1 MAADHVI
8 AIDGPAASGKSSV
21 ARALAKRLGFC
32 YVNSGAMY
40 RAVTWGALHRG
51 IAVQDPDAIAAMAG
65 EVRIAC
71 ELIDNESRISIDNFD
86 PSPQL
91 HSDEVN
97 RAVSSVSRVAR
108 VREIINLQ
116 MRRCVASRD
125 VVIEGRDIGSVV
137 FPGTPFKFFLDASPE
152 VRARRRNAQGQRDEI
167 AMRDQADSSRRMAPL
182 VIAPDAERIDT
193 SDLTIPEVVEEIL
206 KRLRTKRLS
215 NAAVISHR

>member
-21 ARALAKRLGFC
+21 ARALGKRLGFC

-40 RAVTWGALHRG
+40 RAVTWRALHRG
-51 IAVQDPDAIAAMAG
+51 IAVQDPDAIAAMAE

-108 VREIINLQ
+108 VMPKVSATKSLCAIKLIHLDEW
-116 MRRCVASRD
+116 RRW
-125 VVIEGRDIGSVV
+125 
-137 FPGTPFKFFLDASPE
+137 
-152 VRARRRNAQGQRDEI
+152 
-167 AMRDQADSSRRMAPL
+167 
-182 VIAPDAERIDT
+182 
-193 SDLTIPEVVEEIL
+193 
-206 KRLRTKRLS
+206 
-215 NAAVISHR
+215 

>member
-1 MAADHVI
+1 MSADHVI

-21 ARALAKRLGFC
+21 ARALAKRLGYS

-40 RAVTWGALHRG
+40 RAVTWRALQRG
-51 IAVQDPDAIAAMAG
+51 IAVQDPDAVGAMA
-65 EVRIAC
+65 EEARVAC
-71 ELIDNESRISIDNFD
+71 ELIDDESRISIDNFD

-91 HSDEVN
+91 HSAEVN
-97 RAVSSVSRVAR
+97 RAVSSVSRVPR

-116 MRRCVASRD
+116 MRRCVAGCN

-137 FPGTPFKFFLDASPE
+137 FPETPFKFFLDASPE
-152 VRARRRNAQGQRDEI
+152 VRASRRNAQGQRDEI

-193 SDLTIPEVVEEIL
+193 SDLTITEVVEEIL
-206 KRLRTKRLS
+206 KRLRVKGFS
-215 NAAVISHR
+215 NAAVTGHQ

>member
-1 MAADHVI
+1 MSADHVI

-40 RAVTWGALHRG
+40 RAVTWRALQRR
-51 IAVQDPDAIAAMAG
+51 IAVQDPDAVAALA
-65 EVRIAC
+65 EEARIAC

-86 PSPQL
+86 PSSQL

-97 RAVSSVSRVAR
+97 RAVSLVSRVPR
-108 VREIINLQ
+108 VREIINLE

-137 FPGTPFKFFLDASPE
+137 
-152 VRARRRNAQGQRDEI
+152 
-167 AMRDQADSSRRMAPL
+167 
-182 VIAPDAERIDT
+182 
-193 SDLTIPEVVEEIL
+193 
-206 KRLRTKRLS
+206 
-215 NAAVISHR
+215 

>member
-1 MAADHVI
+1 MSADHVI

-21 ARALAKRLGFC
+21 ARALAKRLRYS

-40 RAVTWGALHRG
+40 RAVTWRALQRG
-51 IAVQDPDAIAAMAG
+51 IAVQDPDAVGAMA
-65 EVRIAC
+65 EEARIAC

-97 RAVSSVSRVAR
+97 RAVSLVSRVPR
-108 VREIINLQ
+108 VREMINLQ

-152 VRARRRNAQGQRDEI
+152 VRTRRRNAQGQRDEI

-206 KRLRTKRLS
+206 KRLRAKGLS
-215 NAAVISHR
+215 NAAVTSHR